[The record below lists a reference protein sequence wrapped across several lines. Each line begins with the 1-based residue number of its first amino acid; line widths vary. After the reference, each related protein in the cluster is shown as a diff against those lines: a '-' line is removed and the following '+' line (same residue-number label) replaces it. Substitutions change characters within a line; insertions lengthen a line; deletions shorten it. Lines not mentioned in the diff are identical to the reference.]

1 MPSFA
6 DVLQTHLPADC
17 HRRLAAYLRESRR
30 PLTSLLFVLPLL
42 AAYELGVLIVP
53 TTMRNGADA
62 WMRRFLDVLGFGGY
76 FLLPCLTLA
85 LLLGWHY
92 ILREPWQVQRRVLMW
107 MLGESI
113 GLAAALVAVAH
124 LQGLLLSLALSS
136 GPADILGQVVAFCGA
151 GLYEEVL
158 FRLLLL
164 PVAARAAALAG
175 LHHGWKVAAAVVSTS
190 LLFSLAHYVG
200 AGGDT
205 WEISSFVFRFL
216 AGVFFALLFVTRGFG
231 VTAGTHVIYDVL
243 VGVGA

>member
-1 MPSFA
+1 
-6 DVLQTHLPADC
+6 
-17 HRRLAAYLRESRR
+17 
-30 PLTSLLFVLPLL
+30 LFVLPLL

-62 WMRRFLDVLGFGGY
+62 WMRRFLDVLGLGGY
-76 FLLPCLTLA
+76 FLLPCLTVTVLVA
-85 LLLGWHY
+85 WHY
-92 ILREPWQVQRRVLMW
+92 LLREPWQVRRRALVW

-113 GLAAALVAVAH
+113 ALAVVLMGVAH
-124 LQGLLLSLALSS
+124 LQGLLLSMSATSR
-136 GPADILGQVVAFCGA
+136 PMDVVGQVVAFCGA

-175 LHHGWKVAAAVVSTS
+175 LRHRWKIAAAVVSTS
-190 LLFSLAHYVG
+190 LLFSLAHYIG

-205 WEISSFVFRFL
+205 WEISSFLFRFL

-231 VTAGTHVIYDVL
+231 ITAGTHAIYDVL
-243 VGVGA
+243 VGVGG